1 MLRCLPPMLIP
12 FLMALASPATAGD
25 PPRGGAPPPGDT
37 TPRAPAPEPEASDPA
52 LEAALTAQYGAGFVS
67 ELARRGISPKVYAYA
82 ARLTQAG
89 IQKLQEND
97 FQDARYLLEKAYS
110 LVPSPNVLHWIGL
123 THLGLEDAVR
133 ARAAFLRFLAEA
145 GSWTLTPIKEDL
157 LAATRAQVERLER
170 VLVKLR
176 VTVSETGAKIYVDGE
191 FVGASPLSAPMT
203 LAPGPHQL
211 IVIKAGFARHT
222 ALLTLNTPGKTTETN
237 VSLVTEAEHIRQT
250 RVFRETEAR
259 RLETER
265 RLAETRRR
273 VRQEDERR
281 RATYARY
288 ARVTLIAG
296 AALAVVGLGA
306 GGLTWHY
313 DAKVENAPPDT
324 SWKHIAGDQE
334 KADFFR
340 TTTIAALCMTVLSLG
355 VSTWLTQLAI
365 PARGAR
371 GEPALPSPSVTPL
384 VSDTT
389 VGLSFGWSF

>member
-1 MLRCLPPMLIP
+1 MLRRLPLLLFLLLLALPPP
-12 FLMALASPATAGD
+12 VVAGD
-25 PPRGGAPPPGDT
+25 PPHAT
-37 TPRAPAPEPEASDPA
+37 APETGGVDPA
-52 LEAALTAQYGAGFVS
+52 LEAALTTQFGAAF
-67 ELARRGISPKVYAYA
+67 LPALRRLGIAPKDYAYA

-123 THLGLEDAVR
+123 THLGLDDAVR

-157 LAATRAQVERLER
+157 LAATRAQIERLER

-176 VTVSETGAKIYVDGE
+176 VNVSEAGAKVYVDGE
-191 FVGASPLSAPMT
+191 FVGSSPLTVPLT

-211 IVIKAGFARHT
+211 IVIKAGFARH
-222 ALLTLNTPGKTTETN
+222 AERLTLDAPGKLTEVK
-237 VSLVTEAEHIRQT
+237 VSLVTEAEHIRRT
-250 RVFRETEAR
+250 RIFQETEAS

-265 RLAETRRR
+265 KLAETRRR
-273 VRQEDERR
+273 VRLEDERR

-296 AALAVVGLGA
+296 AALAAVGLGA
-306 GGLTWHY
+306 GALTWHY
-313 DAKVENAPPDT
+313 DAEVEDAPPDT
-324 SWKHIAGDQE
+324 SWKRIAGDQE

-340 TTTIAALCMTVLSLG
+340 TTTIAALGMTVLSLG

-365 PARGAR
+365 PPRGTR
-371 GEPALPSPSVTPL
+371 GETAGTGPTVTPM
-384 VSDTT
+384 VSDTA
-389 VGLSFGWSF
+389 VGLSFGWTF